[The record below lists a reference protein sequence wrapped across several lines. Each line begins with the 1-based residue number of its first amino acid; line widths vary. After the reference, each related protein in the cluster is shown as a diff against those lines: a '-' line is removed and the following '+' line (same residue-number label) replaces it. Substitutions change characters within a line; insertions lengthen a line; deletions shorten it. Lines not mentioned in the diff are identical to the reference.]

1 MCLSHKSKEKRFE
14 KCEVLRVEHRSENP
28 IQYFLSG
35 EAGRGIF
42 AFLSKQGYVYE
53 RIPAFLLSNI
63 LILKIVQTLVF
74 IRILNFSVESG
85 ISAFNGWYAFQDGNP
100 NYHGWECI

>member
-42 AFLSKQGYVYE
+42 AFLSKQWNVYE

-63 LILKIVQTLVF
+63 LILKIVQTLVVLGSGLKNRRQYIMLF
-74 IRILNFSVESG
+74 NDKKIKKMIIFREILLG
-85 ISAFNGWYAFQDGNP
+85 
-100 NYHGWECI
+100 